1 MPPTLISPD
10 LFDTMSR
17 PLSALS
23 PSKQNTPKSPSKSE
37 FKDNY
42 TNNMATTFTTDTR
55 LPEVE
60 TPTEEEFHDSFSV
73 APDTP
78 QSTFDAQDGTVVVK
92 SPAKRPSP
100 VKSTLFDNAET
111 APEATGTEDGTVV
124 VRSPAKR
131 MSPVKSTLFE
141 NAETAPEA
149 AGAEDGTVLVRSSV
163 KRMSPIKNTL
173 FDNALVTE
181 DQDATVRVSPRK
193 RQASEEEPPMEQE
206 REGSGSPTTSSRPA
220 MRCNE
225 GLTMSIQQMQ
235 LQTKQDEETSMQRNA
250 EDELMSRIYSG
261 NNKPATPSIAE
272 DENEL
277 TYNMDDKIF
286 SDLTVGDLST
296 ISAIPTDMTRFA
308 NLRTSPTKTPR
319 PEAWSPSKQLRNSV
333 FSNAPGTAQRG
344 SQRPLH
350 LLSASRHSNSSNEDD
365 EATPRRSQSISN
377 DSPTDLLNFTGQSNI
392 QMPPPGSAQRSSR
405 RTPSGRGAFPIRVN
419 PSPTH
424 RSQASVDRQAAA
436 GNISPQKSY
445 FPPQPQATPRRS
457 QYGLDLLDI
466 DLEPMAT
473 PRSIPTVTPR
483 ELETLRSELQSRIS
497 GLEATLS
504 GKEAEV
510 SALKRAITDAEVRVG
525 KTSEELR
532 NERAG
537 KEDLE
542 QKTIELEKRSREMED
557 VLREVK
563 QNAFVEERE
572 REKLRREKEEMERRC
587 EERDVKVLELTASLD
602 TLRDQRIQSTPSP
615 QKIHSRS
622 PSKDQN
628 MPQTPGG
635 TIDIDTAVK
644 NATENVAREL
654 HALYKGKHERKVA
667 DLKTSYEKRW
677 QKQVQDLRDQLKA
690 SQDEILALQTSR
702 DATMSGV
709 VPNAAQAAKLT
720 ELSKDNDALAAAKGI
735 LDAKVAG
742 LEEQVVTVK
751 VEAGSLRKELEQERV
766 EKGELVAQV
775 DLFLSMS
782 AEAEAA
788 KKVPLP
794 DSPPQLNRQE
804 SQDGTNG
811 YAASPSKQPSRLSLN
826 GGGSLPKPARPMSM
840 LKAPTKYSALPQPGS
855 KTPARGAVGRGG
867 ILENIA
873 RMGAGGR

>member
-10 LFDTMSR
+10 LFDSMSR
-17 PLSALS
+17 PLTALS
-23 PSKQNTPKSPSKSE
+23 ASKQNTLKSPSRSD
-37 FKDNY
+37 FKCSY
-42 TNNMATTFTTDTR
+42 TNSSDMTATLTDTM
-55 LPEVE
+55 PVDVE

-78 QSTFDAQDGTVVVK
+78 RSVFNAQDGTVIVN

-100 VKSTLFDNAET
+100 VKATLFGEDAT
-111 APEATGTEDGTVV
+111 ISIPEDFEAGTVV
-124 VRSPAKR
+124 VKGPAKR
-131 MSPVKSTLFE
+131 MSPMKNTLFSDVQPTIE
-141 NAETAPEA
+141 EQEP
-149 AGAEDGTVLVRSSV
+149 EDGTVLVRSPV

-173 FDNALVTE
+173 FDDVPVTRE
-181 DQDATVRVSPRK
+181 QKETLQNSPLK
-193 RQASEEEPPMEQE
+193 RQASNDELSSEPDRE
-206 REGSGSPTTSSRPA
+206 RSGSPTTSPRPA
-220 MRCNE
+220 VRFNE
-225 GLTMSIQQMQ
+225 GLTTSMQQIQAQA
-235 LQTKQDEETSMQRNA
+235 KQDEERSMQRNA
-250 EDELMSRIYSG
+250 EDELMSRIYNG
-261 NNKPATPSIAE
+261 NQKPTTPSIPE
-272 DENEL
+272 DEAEITCNVD
-277 TYNMDDKIF
+277 YNNYN
-286 SDLTVGDLST
+286 DLTFGDLST
-296 ISAIPTDMTRFA
+296 ISAIPADMTRFA
-308 NLRTSPTKTPR
+308 NLRNSPTKTPR
-319 PEAWSPSKQLRNSV
+319 PEAWSPSKQLRSSV
-333 FSNAPGTAQRG
+333 LMGTPGT

-350 LLSASRHSNSSNEDD
+350 LLSASRHSNSSNEDE
-365 EATPRRSQSISN
+365 EATPRRPQSMFN
-377 DSPTDLLNFTGQSNI
+377 DSPTDLLNFTSQSNVNF
-392 QMPPPGSAQRSSR
+392 PPPGSAQRSSR

-445 FPPQPQATPRRS
+445 FPTQTQATPAGARKN
-457 QYGLDLLDI
+457 QHGLDLLDI

-473 PRSIPTVTPR
+473 PRSIPSVTPR
-483 ELETLRSELQSRIS
+483 ELEELRSSLQSRIS

-532 NERAG
+532 NERAS

-542 QKTIELEKRSREMED
+542 HKTNELEKRSREMED

-602 TLRDQRIQSTPSP
+602 TLRDQRIMSTPSP
-615 QKIHSRS
+615 QKHSRS
-622 PSKDQN
+622 PSKDQFI
-628 MPQTPGG
+628 PQTPGG
-635 TIDIDTAVK
+635 SIDVDTAVK

-677 QKQVQDLRDQLKA
+677 QKQVQDLREQLRSA
-690 SQDEILALQTSR
+690 QDETDALRTAK

-709 VPNAAQAAKLT
+709 VPNAAQAAKLS
-720 ELSKDNDALAAAKGI
+720 ELGKENDALAAARGI

-742 LEEQVVTVK
+742 LEEQLIAVK
-751 VEAGSLRKELEQERV
+751 VEAGSLRKDLEQERV

-775 DLFLSMS
+775 DLFLAMS
-782 AEAEAA
+782 AEQEAA
-788 KKVPLP
+788 KKIPLP
-794 DSPPQLNRQE
+794 ESPPPSAGLGEIR
-804 SQDGTNG
+804 DG
-811 YAASPSKQPSRLSLN
+811 YAPSPSKPPSRLSMN
-826 GGGSLPKPARPMSM
+826 GGLPKPARPMSM
-840 LKAPTKYSALPQPGS
+840 LKAPTKYSALPQPGN
-855 KTPARGAVGRGG
+855 KTPARGMAARGG
-867 ILENIA
+867 ILEGIA

>member
-1 MPPTLISPD
+1 MPPTLISQD

-23 PSKQNTPKSPSKSE
+23 PSKQNTPKSPAKAD
-37 FKDNY
+37 FKHSY
-42 TNNMATTFTTDTR
+42 TDDSNMTADLNADTI
-55 LPEVE
+55 LPEVA
-60 TPTEEEFHDSFSV
+60 TPTDEEFHDSFSV

-78 QSTFDAQDGTVVVK
+78 HSPFTAQDGTVVVK

-100 VKSTLFDNAET
+100 VKSTLFDSAEIT
-111 APEATGTEDGTVV
+111 SEDGTVV
-124 VRSPAKR
+124 VRSP
-131 MSPVKSTLFE
+131 
-141 NAETAPEA
+141 
-149 AGAEDGTVLVRSSV
+149 V
-163 KRMSPIKNTL
+163 KRMSLVKNTL
-173 FDNALVTE
+173 FDSAPIAEERDVTVK
-181 DQDATVRVSPRK
+181 ASPRK
-193 RQASEEEPPMEQE
+193 RQASEEEPAMGVE
-206 REGSGSPTTSSRPA
+206 REHAGSPTTSPRPA
-220 MRCNE
+220 MRFNE
-225 GLTMSIQQMQ
+225 GLTMSMQQMQ
-235 LQTKQDEETSMQRNA
+235 LQTNQDEEISLQRNA
-250 EDELMSRIYSG
+250 ENELMSRIYNGHNQPS
-261 NNKPATPSIAE
+261 TPSPAE
-272 DENEL
+272 DETEL
-277 TYNMDDKIF
+277 TLNLEGKTSNDV
-286 SDLTVGDLST
+286 TVGDLST
-296 ISAIPTDMTRFA
+296 FSAIPADPTRFA
-308 NLRTSPTKTPR
+308 HLRNSPTKAPR

-333 FSNAPGTAQRG
+333 FVNTPGTAQRG

-350 LLSASRHSNSSNEDD
+350 LLSGSRHSNSSNEDD
-365 EATPRRSQSISN
+365 EATPRRPQSMFN

-392 QMPPPGSAQRSSR
+392 HIPPPGSAPRSSR

-424 RSQASVDRQAAA
+424 HSQASVDRQAAA

-445 FPPQPQATPRRS
+445 FSHQAQATPAGSRRS

-542 QKTIELEKRSREMED
+542 QKIMELEKRSREMED

-602 TLRDQRIQSTPSP
+602 TLRDQRIHSTPSP
-615 QKIHSRS
+615 RKPHSRS
-622 PSKDQN
+622 PSIEDHSLCL
-628 MPQTPGG
+628 PQTPGG
-635 TIDIDTAVK
+635 SIDIDTAVK

-677 QKQVQDLRDQLKA
+677 QKQVQDLRDQLRI
-690 SQDEILALQTSR
+690 SQDEVSSLQTAR
-702 DATMSGV
+702 DATMSGAI
-709 VPNAAQAAKLT
+709 PHAATAAKLT
-720 ELSKDNDALAAAKGI
+720 ELGKENDALAAARGI

-742 LEEQVVTVK
+742 LEEQIVTVR
-751 VEAGSLRKELEQERV
+751 VEAGTLRKELEQERV

-775 DLFLSMS
+775 DLFLSM
-782 AEAEAA
+782 EAEVGAA
-788 KKVPLP
+788 KKIPLP
-794 DSPPQLNRQE
+794 DSPPAMRVE
-804 SQDGTNG
+804 SQDGFVNGGNGNGNG
-811 YAASPSKQPSRLSLN
+811 YGASPGKTAGARRSMNMN
-826 GGGSLPKPARPMSM
+826 GGNLPKPARPMSM
-840 LKAPTKYSALPQPGS
+840 LKAPTKYSALPQPGGGN
-855 KTPARGAVGRGG
+855 KTPARGTTGRGG

>member
-1 MPPTLISPD
+1 MPPTLISQD

-23 PSKQNTPKSPSKSE
+23 PSKQNTPKSPVRAD
-37 FKDNY
+37 FKNSY
-42 TNNMATTFTTDTR
+42 TKDANMTTTFANDTI
-55 LPEVE
+55 LPEID

-78 QSTFDAQDGTVVVK
+78 HSVFNAQDGTVLVRG
-92 SPAKRPSP
+92 PAKRPSP
-100 VKSTLFDNAET
+100 VKSTLFDDVAAVSED
-111 APEATGTEDGTVV
+111 AGAEDGTVV
-124 VRSPAKR
+124 VRSP
-131 MSPVKSTLFE
+131 
-141 NAETAPEA
+141 
-149 AGAEDGTVLVRSSV
+149 V
-163 KRMSPIKNTL
+163 KRMSPIKHTL
-173 FDNALVTE
+173 FDSAPAVRE
-181 DQDATVRVSPRK
+181 QDSTVRASPRK
-193 RQASEEEPPMEQE
+193 RQASEEEPALELE
-206 REGSGSPTTSSRPA
+206 RERSGSPTMSPRPA
-220 MRCNE
+220 MRFNE
-225 GLTMSIQQMQ
+225 GLTLSMQQMQ
-235 LQTKQDEETSMQRNA
+235 LQTKQEEEISLQRNA
-250 EDELMSRIYSG
+250 EDELMSRIYNG
-261 NNKPATPSIAE
+261 NNKPATESITE
-272 DENEL
+272 DETEL
-277 TYNMDDKIF
+277 TLNLDDKTF
-286 SDLTVGDLST
+286 TDVTVGDLST
-296 ISAIPTDMTRFA
+296 ISAIPADMTRFA
-308 NLRTSPTKTPR
+308 NLRNSPTKTPQSD
-319 PEAWSPSKQLRNSV
+319 AWSPSKQLRNSV
-333 FSNAPGTAQRG
+333 FVNTPSTAQRG

-365 EATPRRSQSISN
+365 EATPRRSQSMSN

-392 QMPPPGSAQRSSR
+392 HIPPPGSAQRSSR
-405 RTPSGRGAFPIRVN
+405 RTPSGRGAFPVRIN

-436 GNISPQKSY
+436 CNISPQKSY
-445 FPPQPQATPRRS
+445 SLPQAQATPAGSRKT

-542 QKTIELEKRSREMED
+542 QKIMELEKRSREMED

-572 REKLRREKEEMERRC
+572 REKLRREKEDVERRC
-587 EERDVKVLELTASLD
+587 EERDVKILELTASLD

-615 QKIHSRS
+615 QKPHARS
-622 PSKDQN
+622 PSKEDHTL
-628 MPQTPGG
+628 PLPETPGG
-635 TIDIDTAVK
+635 SIDIDTAVK

-677 QKQVQDLRDQLKA
+677 QKQVQDLRDQLKT
-690 SQDEILALQTSR
+690 SQEEILSLQTAR
-702 DATMSGV
+702 DATMSGAI
-709 VPNAAQAAKLT
+709 PHAATAAKLT
-720 ELSKDNDALAAAKGI
+720 ELSKENDSLAAAKGI

-742 LEEQVVTVK
+742 LEEQIVTVR
-751 VEAGSLRKELEQERV
+751 VEAGELRKELEKERV

-775 DLFLSMS
+775 DLFLSM
-782 AEAEAA
+782 EAEVGAA
-788 KKVPLP
+788 KKIPLP
-794 DSPPQLNRQE
+794 ESPPMKRVE
-804 SQDGTNG
+804 SQGSDGSGSAGSGVNG
-811 YAASPSKQPSRLSLN
+811 PSYTASPIKPARTSMNMN
-826 GGGSLPKPARPMSM
+826 GGGGGLPKPARPMSM
-840 LKAPTKYSALPQPGS
+840 LKAPTKYSALPQPGGAGN
-855 KTPARGAVGRGG
+855 KTPARGTAGRGG